1 MAAVPACMEADL
13 QAFLDYLESLAEQ
26 GPISQARL
34 DAVLD
39 QAERWHTR
47 YDLPDPTPPAVERKL
62 NALGDHIE
70 TLRKQREI
78 DRNRNIEPGQ
88 DGIGPLVGGHF

>member
-13 QAFLDYLESLAEQ
+13 QAFLDYLDALSDQ

-39 QAERWHTR
+39 KAEQYHTHF
-47 YDLPDPTPPAVERKL
+47 DLPDRPADPVRAQLSELSRR
-62 NALGDHIE
+62 IE
-70 TLRKQREI
+70 TLREQREI
-78 DRNRNIEPGQ
+78 DRNRNIEPGS
-88 DGIGPLVGGHF
+88 DGIGPLLGGHF